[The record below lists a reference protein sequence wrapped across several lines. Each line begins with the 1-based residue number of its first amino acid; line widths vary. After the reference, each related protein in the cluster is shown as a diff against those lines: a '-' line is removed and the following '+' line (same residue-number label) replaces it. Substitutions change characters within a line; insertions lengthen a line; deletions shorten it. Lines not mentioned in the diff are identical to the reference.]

1 MTENNPQE
9 QVKQLLQELAKYPDY
24 DRLLLP
30 MKLCKELHIETTPIE
45 TLSVKEYLQANKK
58 SQFTDYDS
66 FEIRKSDG
74 IIREFKPMNEV
85 KLITCKPEEI
95 DTIINQTSQQT
106 SEQPCEELVLPK
118 ESNGSTNLESV
129 D

>member
-24 DRLLLP
+24 DCLLLP
-30 MKLCKELHIETTPIE
+30 MKLCKELHIETTPVEPLGIKEFLHAYKKTQYIE
-45 TLSVKEYLQANKK
+45 C
-58 SQFTDYDS
+58 DS

-74 IIREFKPMNEV
+74 IIREIKPQEDI
-85 KLITCKPEEI
+85 KLITCKPDEV
-95 DTIINQTSQQT
+95 DTIINQISQQT

-118 ESNGSTNLESV
+118 ESISQDSLESV